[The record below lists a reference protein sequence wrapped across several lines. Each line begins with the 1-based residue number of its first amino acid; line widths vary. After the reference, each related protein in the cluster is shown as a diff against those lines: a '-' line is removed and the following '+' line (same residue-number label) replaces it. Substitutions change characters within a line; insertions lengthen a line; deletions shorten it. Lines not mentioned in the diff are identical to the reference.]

1 MCRFILNTMLTL
13 FVLGSTHE
21 VNSQILQKGQQVRV
35 YLNKSLL
42 EHEALVKKVPG
53 NNLWLIKS
61 KTEYMSYDGDT
72 LKVSFQSDQMFV
84 YRDSVS
90 GRWESYRWDVDS
102 AQLAIHQDD
111 IAKIEMRI
119 RKGSNA
125 RYGAAIGM
133 IFGGGAGAVLSASRS
148 RGWDAFAVCDIAIGA
163 TVGSAVG
170 YLIGSF
176 SKAEIWQEMPLQQLH
191 SDGNISGML
200 PPILSTK

>member
-1 MCRFILNTMLTL
+1 MMRYVSGILFLL
-13 FVLGSTHE
+13 CVLSSHQAAF
-21 VNSQILQKGQQVRV
+21 SQILQKGQQVRV

-84 YRDSVS
+84 YRDPVS
-90 GRWESYRWDVDS
+90 GRWESYRRDVDS

-148 RGWDAFAVCDIAIGA
+148 RGWDAFAVFDIAIGA